1 MKKHMKPKGNLIEIA
16 RKDGSIDRLNT
27 LISAA
32 HILNCTANQYIEE
45 AADLMNSHGLM
56 LGRLKQM
63 HGNFIRSADQYF
75 KEFANMV
82 FSEETKM
89 DMFSDMDSFDS
100 VFRQWS
106 RIEKEWQPQP
116 ITVETNEN

>member
-1 MKKHMKPKGNLIEIA
+1 MKPKRNLIEIA
-16 RKDGSIDRLNT
+16 RKNGSIDRLNT

-45 AADLMNSHGLM
+45 AADLMNLHGLM

-75 KEFANMV
+75 KEFASMV

-89 DMFSDMDSFDS
+89 DMFSDMDSFDA

-106 RIEKEWQPQP
+106 KIEKDWEPKP
-116 ITVETNEN
+116 ITVENNDN